1 MGKNTIVKD
10 AIILLLITCIAGAI
24 LGGIYQMT
32 KPSIDNVEAEATAKA
47 YAAVYP
53 NGELEQDNADLLKAL
68 ETFKPDDSDASVDDV
83 YSVNNGEGFVFTCSA
98 KGYGGDVSLALG
110 VKKDGT
116 ITGMNVI
123 SAANETP
130 GLGAKCK
137 DSEFTDQFTDLA
149 VNGQVTINEDYD
161 QISGATITSKA
172 VMRAVNAALKFASEN
187 Q

>member
-1 MGKNTIVKD
+1 MGKNTIIKD
-10 AIILLLITCIAGAI
+10 AVILLLITLIAGAI

-32 KPSIDNVEAEATAKA
+32 KQPIADVEADATAQA

-53 NGELEQDNADLLKAL
+53 NGELQQDNTDLLKAL
-68 ETFKPDDSDASVDDV
+68 ENFIPDDSDASIDDV
-83 YSVNNGEGFVFTCSA
+83 YAVNNGEGFVFTCSA
-98 KGYGGDVSLALG
+98 KGYGGTVSLALG
-110 VKKDGT
+110 VKTDGT

-137 DSEFTDQFTDLA
+137 ETAFTDQFTNLA
-149 VNGQVTINEDYD
+149 TSGQIAINEDYD
-161 QISGATITSKA
+161 QISGATITSKTI
-172 VMRAVNAALKFASEN
+172 MRAVNAALKFMSEN